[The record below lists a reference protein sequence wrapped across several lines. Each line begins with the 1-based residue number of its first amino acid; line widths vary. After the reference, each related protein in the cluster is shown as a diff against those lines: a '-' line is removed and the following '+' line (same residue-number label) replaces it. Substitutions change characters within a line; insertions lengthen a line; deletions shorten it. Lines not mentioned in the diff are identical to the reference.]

1 MKRLYFITGNS
12 GKLQELQNKL
22 KHLQIEIVQHNI
34 GYPEPQVDT
43 LEEVARFGV
52 DHIQKQGI
60 DHPFI
65 LEDAGLFIKNLNDFP
80 GVYSKYVFLTI
91 GLDGI
96 LQLMKDKKDRKAE
109 FQSVIAYAKPT
120 GDPVIFKG
128 ICKGTLSYEQKG
140 SNGFGYDPIF
150 IAQDKKFTF
159 AEMKT
164 EEKNSLSHRGNAVEK
179 LVEFLARNDEV

>member
-12 GKLQELQNKL
+12 GKLQELQNKI
-22 KHLQIEIVQHNI
+22 KRLQIEVVQHNI

-52 DHIQKQGI
+52 THIQNQGI

-65 LEDAGLFIKNLNDFP
+65 LEDAGLFIKALKDFP

-96 LQLMKDKKDRKAE
+96 LELMKDKKDRRAE
-109 FQSVIAYAKPT
+109 FQSVIAYAEPK
-120 GDPVIFKG
+120 GEPVLFKG
-128 ICKGTLSYEQKG
+128 VCKGTLSFEQKG

-150 IAQDKKFTF
+150 IAEHKKMTF

-164 EEKNSLSHRGNAVEK
+164 DEKNSLSHRGMAVEK
-179 LVEFLARNDEV
+179 LVEFFSKNNEL

>member
-22 KHLQIEIVQHNI
+22 KPLQIEVVQHNI
-34 GYPEPQVDT
+34 GYPEPQVDS

-52 DHIQKQGI
+52 DYIQKQGI

-65 LEDAGLFIKNLNDFP
+65 LEDAGLFIKSLNDFP

-96 LQLMKDKKDRKAE
+96 LELIKEKKDRRAE
-109 FQSVIAYAKPT
+109 FQSVIAYAEPK
-120 GDPVIFKG
+120 GEPVLFKAA
-128 ICKGTLSYEQKG
+128 CKGFLSFQQKG

-150 IAQDKKFTF
+150 IAQGKNLTF
-159 AEMKT
+159 AEMST
-164 EEKNSLSHRGNAVEK
+164 EQKNKVSHRGLAVEK
-179 LVEFLARNDEV
+179 LVDFFGKNQEQ

>member
-12 GKLQELQNKL
+12 GKLQELKNKL
-22 KHLQIEIVQHNI
+22 KQLQIEVVQHNI

-52 DHIQKQGI
+52 DYIQRQGI

-65 LEDAGLFIKNLNDFP
+65 LEDAGLFIKPLNDFP

-96 LQLMKDKKDRKAE
+96 LELIKEKKDRSAE
-109 FQSVIAYAKPT
+109 FQSVIAYAEPKGEPLL
-120 GDPVIFKG
+120 FKG
-128 ICKGTLSYEQKG
+128 VCKGSLSFQQKG

-150 IAQDKKFTF
+150 IAENNNMTF
-159 AEMKT
+159 AEMDT
-164 EEKNSLSHRGNAVEK
+164 EQKNKVSHRGRAVEK
-179 LVEFLARNDEV
+179 LVDFFEKNQEQ